1 MEDYL
6 TNEIILGKI
15 YLIRDQKVMLDRD
28 LAELFDIKAI
38 RLREKV
44 KRNMNRF
51 PGNFMFQLSNEEA
64 NYLVSQNAI
73 PSIKH
78 LGGSLPYVFTEHG
91 VLMLANVIRSQRA
104 ILLSI
109 RIIEIFVKVREIV
122 MSNKVFY
129 NKLERI
135 ESKIVD
141 HDKKLVL
148 VFKYLKQLEQT
159 KEEEKKLRDRKRIG
173 YKEK

>member
-1 MEDYL
+1 
-6 TNEIILGKI
+6 
-15 YLIRDQKVMLDRD
+15 
-28 LAELFDIKAI
+28 
-38 RLREKV
+38 
-44 KRNMNRF
+44 
-51 PGNFMFQLSNEEA
+51 MFQLSNEEA